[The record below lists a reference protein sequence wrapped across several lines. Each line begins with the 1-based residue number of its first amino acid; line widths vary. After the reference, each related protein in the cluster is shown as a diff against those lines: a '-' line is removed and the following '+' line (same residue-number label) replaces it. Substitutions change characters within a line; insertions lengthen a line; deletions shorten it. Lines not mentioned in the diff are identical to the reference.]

1 MLQLLVKFRTS
12 TVSRLPL
19 AFCFFIA
26 VLFLVLQPVR
36 AQDKTDLASA
46 ACVPSELGAL
56 IDVEGHTVQVSEAKG
71 EFGGKETASNEAPS
85 SSRASSRLDDRQKEE
100 AYRIFLKEARQGN
113 PAAMVNLAVS
123 SLGGWGTQPNA
134 GAALYWLQAAADR
147 HYGPA
152 FYDLGILYFKG
163 CGVRQDVAKA
173 FHFFDLGASA
183 GHAASQVNLGY
194 FYDHGL
200 GVPQDH
206 AAAAGWYRQAAESGE
221 AQAQYNLAD
230 LYLHGEG
237 VPKDESVAFAWFQ
250 RAAVQGHSH
259 ARIMIGSMLAA
270 GRGTPKDLAAAY
282 LWIFA
287 ATLQGDNQGVAT
299 LRVLESQLTSAEI
312 QEAKLK
318 AQLLKP
324 APTADVALLH

>member
-1 MLQLLVKFRTS
+1 MLQFLVKFRTS
-12 TVSRLPL
+12 AVSRLPL
-19 AFCFFIA
+19 VFCFA
-26 VLFLVLQPVR
+26 VLAPFVISRPVR
-36 AQDKTDLASA
+36 AQDNPDPASA
-46 ACVPSELGAL
+46 ACVSSDLDAL
-56 IDVEGHTVQVSEAKG
+56 IDVQGHSVQVSDAKEESG
-71 EFGGKETASNEAPS
+71 RKGIASNEIPS
-85 SSRASSRLDDRQKEE
+85 FGRASSRLNDHQKEE

-123 SLGGWGTQPNA
+123 SLVGWGTQPNA

-163 CGVRQDVAKA
+163 CGVRQDAAEA

-183 GHAASQVNLGY
+183 GHVASQVNLGY

-200 GVPQDH
+200 GVSQDH
-206 AAAAGWYRQAAESGE
+206 VAAAFWYRKAAESGE

-237 VPKDESVAFAWFQ
+237 VPKDESTAFAWFQ
-250 RAAVQGHSH
+250 KAAVQGHSR

-270 GRGTPKDLAAAY
+270 GRGTPKDLAVAY

-287 ATLQGDNQGVAT
+287 ATLQGDDGGAAT
-299 LRVLESQLTSAEI
+299 LRALESQLTSAEI